1 MGERGREA
9 EREIPS
15 TLGKL
20 IWNLT
25 DPPAL
30 NAGARCHGW
39 SILIIL
45 GTEERERGR
54 EWESKRGRERC
65 TLTERHDW
73 SRARVHTHAHKPT
86 GIEGVERGDFCRL
99 PVKLTSS
106 APRPAERR

>member
-1 MGERGREA
+1 MCNAFSGPIERSLKQTRPTLIWEREK

-45 GTEERERGR
+45 GTEERERENGKARAKGR
-54 EWESKRGRERC
+54 
-65 TLTERHDW
+65 D
-73 SRARVHTHAHKPT
+73 ARSLKEM
-86 GIEGVERGDFCRL
+86 IGVERVSYARAQ
-99 PVKLTSS
+99 TH
-106 APRPAERR
+106 R

>member
-1 MGERGREA
+1 MCNVFSGPIERSLKQTRPTLIWEREK

-45 GTEERERGR
+45 GTEERER
-54 EWESKRGRERC
+54 ERMGKQ
-65 TLTERHDW
+65 ERKGEMH
-73 SRARVHTHAHKPT
+73 AR
-86 GIEGVERGDFCRL
+86 
-99 PVKLTSS
+99 
-106 APRPAERR
+106 

>member
-1 MGERGREA
+1 MCNAFSGPIERSLKQTRPTLIWEREK

-45 GTEERERGR
+45 GTEERERARMG
-54 EWESKRGRERC
+54 KQERKG
-65 TLTERHDW
+65 EMH
-73 SRARVHTHAHKPT
+73 AR
-86 GIEGVERGDFCRL
+86 
-99 PVKLTSS
+99 
-106 APRPAERR
+106 

>member
-1 MGERGREA
+1 MCNAFSGPIERSLKQTRPTLIWEREK

-45 GTEERERGR
+45 GTEERENGKARAKGR
-54 EWESKRGRERC
+54 
-65 TLTERHDW
+65 D
-73 SRARVHTHAHKPT
+73 ARSLKEM
-86 GIEGVERGDFCRL
+86 IGVERVSYARAQ
-99 PVKLTSS
+99 TH
-106 APRPAERR
+106 R